1 MRNEIRKSNP
11 GIIEI
16 SKTEK
21 GECYTMMKEEF
32 EKLTTRPFTA
42 SEYKEIEYVYN
53 YHPSIGNKAQIASL
67 YNEFGMRIIRDMRPT
82 AEKAEEYESE
92 MRVLRAKLAS
102 VETAYKNLKN
112 GICDC

>member
-1 MRNEIRKSNP
+1 
-11 GIIEI
+11 
-16 SKTEK
+16 
-21 GECYTMMKEEF
+21 MMKEEF
-32 EKLTTRPFTA
+32 EKLVTRPFTA

-53 YHPSIGNKAQIASL
+53 YHPSIENKAQIASL
-67 YNEFGMRIIRDMRPT
+67 YDEFGMRIIRDMRPT

-92 MRVLRAKLAS
+92 MRVLRAKLAN